1 MSSRN
6 IVTQIVPKPFLAFY
20 REHVAAGVP
29 LALVTTLRT
38 EGSTYSK
45 TGKQLLMS
53 RDGRLSGL
61 VSGGCLEGDLL
72 LRAVDAI
79 DTGRSALVT
88 YDLND
93 DDELFGLGIGCEGK
107 IVVSVAPLL
116 PSNQYEPLAS
126 IENRLLDTG
135 SIDLEASL
143 NDPDESVRYRLLAP
157 RRVGVFGAGPDCSPL
172 LAIAATLG
180 WDVTVV
186 DHRQQALD
194 ALDADNAICCD
205 TPADLE
211 RAVDPDNFHAVVIM
225 SHNLGRDRGYLD
237 ALARSSVP
245 FIGLLGPPQR
255 RDRLLEDLGAA
266 ADRLAGRL
274 RAPVGRQIGGR
285 GPEAIALEIATE
297 LQAFFHEGL

>member
-1 MSSRN
+1 MNSRN
-6 IVTQIVPKPFLAFY
+6 IVTQIVPKPLLAFY
-20 REHVAAGVP
+20 REHVAAGEP

-45 TGKQLLMS
+45 AGKQLLMS

-79 DTGRSALVT
+79 DSGSSALAT

-93 DDELFGLGIGCEGK
+93 DDELFGLGVGCEGK
-107 IVVSVAPLL
+107 IVVSVEPLL
-116 PSNQYEPLAS
+116 PGNQYEPFAS
-126 IENRLLDTG
+126 IETRLLDAG

-143 NDPDESVRYRLLAP
+143 GDPGDRVHYRLLAP
-157 RRVGVFGAGPDCSPL
+157 RRVGIFGAGPDCSPL
-172 LAIAATLG
+172 LAIAETLG

-194 ALDADNAICCD
+194 ALDTDNPVCCAS
-205 TPADLE
+205 PADLE
-211 RAVDPDNFHAVVIM
+211 AAMDPDNFHAVVVM

-245 FIGLLGPPQR
+245 FVGLLGPPHR
-255 RDRLLEDLGAA
+255 RDRLLEALGAA
-266 ADRLAGRL
+266 ADELAGRL